1 MFCLQS
7 FGKRLVFCFGFEFQT
22 QTVFVLKVIKRVFR
36 PFLDMSYILFNPI
49 FKCLKG
55 INI

>member
-22 QTVFVLKVIKRVFR
+22 QPVFVLKVIKRVFR
-36 PFLDMSYILFNPI
+36 PFLDMSYMLLKAI
-49 FKCLKG
+49 FMCLKG